1 MKQPLPL
8 LCLLLLLYGCTPLV
22 EQSSGWNHTQRVDLH
37 TRLGLGYMEQDRLA
51 AALESLQY
59 ALSLAPDDST
69 ANHAMALL
77 QLRLGDSNAARSHFE
92 KALTTEHGNVA
103 ARNDFGSYLCEK
115 GAAREGIAQFRQALK
130 DPFNTR
136 PYLSQYGLAVCL
148 TRSGE
153 LKSAREYRGDGRWR
167 RSPRAGRFCI
177 NQQWLAMDSATIF
190 RSRGFLERFFGLGLI
205 SPESLLLATRNEQ
218 KLGAVDLVGQYATRL
233 RKGYPSSTQAAQLD
247 AVLRGGS

>member
-8 LCLLLLLYGCTPLV
+8 LYLLLLLYGCTPLV
-22 EQSSGWNHTQRVDLH
+22 EQSSGWDLTQRVDLH

-59 ALSLAPDDST
+59 ALSLASDDST

-92 KALTTEHGNVA
+92 TALIAEHGNVA

-148 TRSGE
+148 TRTGE
-153 LKSAREYRGDGRWR
+153 LKSAREYLGR
-167 RSPRAGRFCI
+167 A
-177 NQQWLAMDSATIF
+177 LAAQPESGPILYQSAVVGYGLGNHL
-190 RSRGFLERFFGLGLI
+190 SARGFLERFFGLGLT